1 MKNLRKISLMLI
13 LTVVSILLLAVS
25 SKATTKVKVTG
36 DVLNIRKGPSTSTKV
51 VAMLSKGVE
60 CELLEEEGDWYK
72 VKFKTYEGFMYKDY
86 IKTEDSVENKVQE
99 NTENTE
105 NNNNSVEETT
115 GNSDEAIPTSTPDNK
130 IVYVGTEVDIDSNA
144 DVYLFPVIT
153 SSKIDTISSGT
164 TVKIIQETNNW
175 VKVTASEKSG
185 WIFKSL
191 IDNENLNVVPNEPT
205 VTPEETEKPEV
216 TPEPTVEPTPE
227 PTATPNTSTSSNKG
241 YINVAN
247 ANIREKASTTADVL
261 ISLTENTEVTILGE
275 ENDFYK
281 ISASNVKEGY
291 VAKRLVTLN
300 TVTSRSGMIRGEE
313 EDSVEIV
320 ENEIQE
326 QEPVEE
332 IEEPIVVEEQE
343 ETSNESSAQEV
354 VDFAEQFLGY
364 DYVYGGT
371 TPSGFD
377 CSGYTYYVYSNN
389 GVDISRSLSSQAV
402 MRNRS

>member
-1 MKNLRKISLMLI
+1 M
-13 LTVVSILLLAVS
+13 
-25 SKATTKVKVTG
+25 
-36 DVLNIRKGPSTSTKV
+36 
-51 VAMLSKGVE
+51 
-60 CELLEEEGDWYK
+60 
-72 VKFKTYEGFMYKDY
+72 
-86 IKTEDSVENKVQE
+86 
-99 NTENTE
+99 
-105 NNNNSVEETT
+105 
-115 GNSDEAIPTSTPDNK
+115 
-130 IVYVGTEVDIDSNA
+130 
-144 DVYLFPVIT
+144 
-153 SSKIDTISSGT
+153 
-164 TVKIIQETNNW
+164 
-175 VKVTASEKSG
+175 KVTASEKSG

-300 TVTSRSGMIRGEE
+300 TVTSRSGMIRGDE

-332 IEEPIVVEEQE
+332 TEEPIVVEEQE

>member
-1 MKNLRKISLMLI
+1 MKNIKKVFISCVSIAAISGFTMSASLAATGKVDRETVRLREEASTTSNI
-13 LTVVSILLLAVS
+13 LTNLDLGDEVEILS
-25 SKATTKVKVTG
+25 
-36 DVLNIRKGPSTSTKV
+36 
-51 VAMLSKGVE
+51 
-60 CELLEEEGDWYK
+60 EEGDWYK

-99 NTENTE
+99 NTKNTE

-130 IVYVGTEVDIDSNA
+130 IVYVGTEVEIESNA

-175 VKVTASEKSG
+175 VKVTAPEKSG

-354 VDFAEQFLGY
+354 VDFAKQFLGY

>member
-1 MKNLRKISLMLI
+1 MSASLAATGTVDRETVRLREEASTTSNI
-13 LTVVSILLLAVS
+13 LTNLDLGDEVEILS
-25 SKATTKVKVTG
+25 
-36 DVLNIRKGPSTSTKV
+36 
-51 VAMLSKGVE
+51 
-60 CELLEEEGDWYK
+60 EEGDWYK

-227 PTATPNTSTSSNKG
+227 PTATPNTSISSNKG

-281 ISASNVKEGY
+281 ISAFNVKEGY

-313 EDSVEIV
+313 EDSVEII

-326 QEPVEE
+326 QESVEE
-332 IEEPIVVEEQE
+332 TEEPIVVEEQE
-343 ETSNESSAQEV
+343 ETSNESTAQEV
-354 VDFAEQFLGY
+354 VEFAEQFLGY

>member
-1 MKNLRKISLMLI
+1 MKNIKKVFISCVSIAAISGFTMSASLATTGTVDRETVRLREEASTTSNI
-13 LTVVSILLLAVS
+13 LTNLDLGDEVEILS
-25 SKATTKVKVTG
+25 
-36 DVLNIRKGPSTSTKV
+36 
-51 VAMLSKGVE
+51 
-60 CELLEEEGDWYK
+60 EEGDWYK

>member
-1 MKNLRKISLMLI
+1 MKNIKKVFISCVSIAAISGFTMSASLAATGKVDRETVRLREEASTTSNI
-13 LTVVSILLLAVS
+13 LTNLDLGDEVEILS
-25 SKATTKVKVTG
+25 
-36 DVLNIRKGPSTSTKV
+36 
-51 VAMLSKGVE
+51 
-60 CELLEEEGDWYK
+60 EEGDWYK

-99 NTENTE
+99 NTKNTE

-130 IVYVGTEVDIDSNA
+130 IVYVGTEVEIESNA

-175 VKVTASEKSG
+175 VKVTAPEKSG

>member
-1 MKNLRKISLMLI
+1 MKNIKKVFISCVSIATISGFTMSASLAATGTVDRETVRLREEASTASSI
-13 LTVVSILLLAVS
+13 LTNLDLGDEVEILS
-25 SKATTKVKVTG
+25 
-36 DVLNIRKGPSTSTKV
+36 
-51 VAMLSKGVE
+51 
-60 CELLEEEGDWYK
+60 EEGDWYK

-99 NTENTE
+99 NTEN
-105 NNNNSVEETT
+105 NNNSVEENTD
-115 GNSDEAIPTSTPDNK
+115 NSDETILESTTENK
-130 IVYVGTEVDIDSNA
+130 IVYVGTEVDIESNA

-191 IDNENLNVVPNEPT
+191 INNENLNVVTNEPT
-205 VTPEETEKPEV
+205 VTPEKTEKPEV

-227 PTATPNTSTSSNKG
+227 PTATPNTNVGTSNNKG

-300 TVTSRSGMIRGEE
+300 TVTSRSGMIREE
-313 EDSVEIV
+313 ENSVEIV

-326 QEPVEE
+326 PVEE
-332 IEEPIVVEEQE
+332 IVEPIVVEEQE
-343 ETSNESSAQEV
+343 ENSNESSAQEV

>member
-1 MKNLRKISLMLI
+1 MKNIKKVFISCVSISAISGFTMSASLAATGTVDRETVRLREEASTTSNI
-13 LTVVSILLLAVS
+13 LTNLDLGDEVEILS
-25 SKATTKVKVTG
+25 
-36 DVLNIRKGPSTSTKV
+36 
-51 VAMLSKGVE
+51 
-60 CELLEEEGDWYK
+60 EEGDWYK

-227 PTATPNTSTSSNKG
+227 PTATPNTSTLSNKG

>member
-1 MKNLRKISLMLI
+1 MKNIKKVFISCVSIAAISGFTMSASLAATGTVDRETVRLREEASTTSNI
-13 LTVVSILLLAVS
+13 LTNLDLGDEVEILS
-25 SKATTKVKVTG
+25 
-36 DVLNIRKGPSTSTKV
+36 
-51 VAMLSKGVE
+51 
-60 CELLEEEGDWYK
+60 EEGDWYK

-332 IEEPIVVEEQE
+332 TEEPIVVEEQE